1 MFPQQLYEFNFTEN
15 TSGYLTNIVAS
26 DADGT
31 VQNNNLTYSIYDP
44 TNSGI
49 LSVSSDG
56 NITVNAGKLDRES
69 ATTHQFLL
77 IAKDTAADVSEQRES
92 STFLIV
98 NVLDQNDNAPV
109 ISPTNYT
116 VNIAHY
122 APFQASI
129 FDFDATDAD
138 IIGTVSFKAVNPSDP
153 NWAFFELNSTNGDVT
168 VKSRADVGTYM
179 VEVYANDTIHNSSI
193 ATLNINVKDDSLHFV
208 SDRYHY
214 ATDESTPVNFVFD
227 IAFMQ
232 SKSSPTAISS
242 ISGKTIKYYIRDDL
256 QHGSHDKFV
265 MDENSGKIRVKQE
278 LDFETQ
284 RYYAF
289 TVDAVDTSGEL
300 RNASTLVVIDVRD
313 VVDVIPKI
321 YVVCF
326 DNQKNCTQGSFNLT
340 ETPSMGQVVAVVYV
354 EDPDTETTQD
364 GGLKYTLNDTSL
376 PFTIIS
382 GHLQTT
388 AYVVVNNPSVIDYE
402 TKNRY
407 VFAVEVEDAKTI
419 VKDSV
424 EVTVDI
430 IDAND
435 NSPIF
440 GQPNGYTFSIPES
453 VSSSSVA
460 GTVKATDADG
470 TSPFN
475 SITYSVRGNESLVII
490 DPVSGIIKI
499 NSSTDYE
506 VKKNYH
512 FSVIATDGAS
522 PDSYKRE
529 SSVPVTITLVDVN
542 DNNPIFMNYPYS
554 IEVSEKVPVG
564 RAVFTFSASDADSGT
579 NAEIEYKSVTMDTSL
594 FALDAKTGIVSVIA
608 VLNYESATSHNVT
621 IYAEDKGKILSN
633 YHSLIRI
640 TI

>member
-1 MFPQQLYEFNFTEN
+1 
-15 TSGYLTNIVAS
+15 
-26 DADGT
+26 
-31 VQNNNLTYSIYDP
+31 
-44 TNSGI
+44 
-49 LSVSSDG
+49 
-56 NITVNAGKLDRES
+56 
-69 ATTHQFLL
+69 
-77 IAKDTAADVSEQRES
+77 
-92 STFLIV
+92 
-98 NVLDQNDNAPV
+98 
-109 ISPTNYT
+109 
-116 VNIAHY
+116 
-122 APFQASI
+122 
-129 FDFDATDAD
+129 
-138 IIGTVSFKAVNPSDP
+138 
-153 NWAFFELNSTNGDVT
+153 
-168 VKSRADVGTYM
+168 
-179 VEVYANDTIHNSSI
+179 
-193 ATLNINVKDDSLHFV
+193 
-208 SDRYHY
+208 
-214 ATDESTPVNFVFD
+214 
-227 IAFMQ
+227 MQ

-402 TKNRY
+402 TKNKY
-407 VFAVEVEDAKTI
+407 VFTVEVEDAKTI

>member
-265 MDENSGKIRVKQE
+265 MDEDSGKIRVKQE

-300 RNASTLVVIDVRD
+300 RNASTLVVIDVLD

-364 GGLKYTLNDTSL
+364 GGLKYALNDTSL

-402 TKNRY
+402 TKNKY
-407 VFAVEVEDAKTI
+407 VFTVEVEDAKTI

>member
-168 VKSRADVGTYM
+168 VKSRADVGTYI

-402 TKNRY
+402 TKNKY
-407 VFAVEVEDAKTI
+407 VFTVEVEDAKTI